1 MNTGFTSQCIPDYRL
16 LTKDQIAEIH
26 QATLDLLWNTGV
38 KVLNE
43 EALQMLADAGCTIVA
58 DHIVKIP
65 AALVEKCIQYTPAS
79 VTIYDRNG
87 KAAMELG
94 GTNVYFGMGT
104 DLLNTWDLK
113 TGELRPSCLQ
123 DVIDAAIVGDFCQEI
138 DFIASNAFPLDVP
151 GDLAFMIEFKALLMN
166 STKPIYFTSAGVHD
180 LDVMLD
186 MAAHVSGGQ
195 DRLCEKPFI
204 IHYAEPISPL
214 VHSSGAVDKLLLC
227 ADRGIPLNYA
237 PALLSGGS
245 GPVTLAGAIVVANAE
260 ALSGLVIQQLRSK
273 GSPAI
278 TGFSATPMDMRT
290 GTTVY
295 ASPDERLT
303 HSACCDL
310 YHYYG
315 LPVWG
320 EAGCS
325 DAASLDEQAAMESMA
340 SIMMASLD
348 GCNLV
353 HDVGY
358 LGQGLAGSVA
368 SLVMCNEIISYVR
381 RIQRGFDISRERIGL
396 DVIHEVGP
404 GGNFL
409 AHGQTLKYCREEHWT
424 PHFLNRQS
432 PEIWKKNN
440 GKRYNEIVVEK
451 ALDILANHH
460 PDRLS
465 PATIERIDDIME
477 KAADKLVGK
486 QLSPHRCINNMAKH
500 R

>member
-1 MNTGFTSQCIPDYRL
+1 MKAGFKSQCVPDYRL
-16 LTKDQIAEIH
+16 LTEAQIKELH
-26 QATLDLLWNTGV
+26 RATVDLLWNTGV
-38 KVLNE
+38 KVLNA
-43 EALQMLADAGCTIVA
+43 EALELLDNAGCRVG
-58 DHIVKIP
+58 DGHIVKIP
-65 AALVEKCIQYTPAS
+65 GGLVEESIAS
-79 VTIYDRNG
+79 APSSVRVYNRKGDP
-87 KAAMELG
+87 AMELG
-94 GTNVYFGMGT
+94 GTNVCFGMGT
-104 DLLNTWDLK
+104 DLLNTWDL
-113 TGELRPSCLQ
+113 TSGELRPSCLQ
-123 DVIDAAIVGDFCQEI
+123 DVIDSAIVGDYCQEI

-151 GDLAFMIEFKALLMN
+151 GNLAFILEFKALMAN
-166 STKPIYFTSAGVHD
+166 SIKPVYFTAAGAED
-180 LDVMLD
+180 LSVILD
-186 MAAHVSGGQ
+186 MAGSVCGGEEKL
-195 DRLCEKPFI
+195 REKPFI

-214 VHSSGAVDKLLLC
+214 VHSSGAVDKLFMC

-245 GPVTLAGAIVVANAE
+245 GPITLAGAIVVANAE
-260 ALSGLVIQQLRSK
+260 ALSGLVIQQLRAK
-273 GSPAI
+273 GAPAI

-325 DAASLDEQAAMESMA
+325 DAGSLDEQAALESMA
-340 SIMMASLD
+340 SIMMASMD

-368 SLVMCNEIISYVR
+368 ALVMCNEIISYVR
-381 RIQRGFDISRERIGL
+381 RIMRGFDISEERLGL
-396 DVIHEVGP
+396 DIIHEVGP

-409 AHGQTLKYCREEHWT
+409 AHEQTLKYCREEHWT
-424 PHFLNRQS
+424 PHFINRQS
-432 PEIWKKNN
+432 PETWEKMGGRTYREK
-440 GKRYNEIVVEK
+440 VVEK
-451 ALDILANHH
+451 ALDILATHQ

-465 PATIERIDDIME
+465 GEEIQRLDAIIEKSAERLE
-477 KAADKLVGK
+477 GK
-486 QLSPHRCINNMAKH
+486 QLSV
-500 R
+500 

>member
-1 MNTGFTSQCIPDYRL
+1 MNTGFKSQCIPKYRL
-16 LTKDQIAEIH
+16 LTEEQIKEIH
-26 QATLDLLWNTGV
+26 MATLTLLEKTGV

-43 EALQMLADAGCTIVA
+43 EALELLKDAGCRM
-58 DHIVKIP
+58 DDGQIVKIP
-65 AALVEKCIQYTPAS
+65 GKLVEESIQHAPSS
-79 VTIYDRNG
+79 VTVYNRKG
-87 KAAMELG
+87 EPAMELG
-94 GTNVYFGMGT
+94 GSNVYFGMGT

-113 TGELRPSCLQ
+113 TGQLRPSCLQ
-123 DVIDAAIVGDFCQEI
+123 DVVDSAVVGDYCREI

-151 GDLAFMIEFKALLMN
+151 GNLAFIIEFKALMEN
-166 STKPIYFTSAGVHD
+166 SPKPIYFTSGNAED
-180 LDVMLD
+180 LEVILEMASDVL
-186 MAAHVSGGQ
+186 GGK
-195 DRLCEKPFI
+195 DRLTEKPFI

-214 VHSSGAVDKLLLC
+214 VHSSGAVDKLFMC
-227 ADRGIPLNYA
+227 ADNGIPLNYS

-245 GPVTLAGAIVVANAE
+245 GPVTLAGAIVTANAE

-273 GSPAI
+273 GAPAI

-325 DAASLDEQAAMESMA
+325 DAGSLDEQAAMESMA
-340 SIMMASLD
+340 SIMMAIQD

-368 SLVMCNEIISYVR
+368 SLVMCSEIISYAR
-381 RIQRGFDISRERIGL
+381 RIKRGFDISEERIGL

-409 AHGQTLKYCREEHWT
+409 AHEQTLKYCREEHWT
-424 PHFLNRQS
+424 PRFINRQS
-432 PEIWKKNN
+432 PEIWKENG
-440 GKRYNEIVVEK
+440 GKRYSQVVVEK
-451 ALDILANHH
+451 ALDILATHQ

-465 PATIERIDDIME
+465 HDAIERLDGIIE
-477 KAADKLVGK
+477 KAADKLTQK
-486 QLSPHRCINNMAKH
+486 QLSV
-500 R
+500 

>member
-1 MNTGFTSQCIPDYRL
+1 MKTGYKSQCIPDYRV
-16 LTKDQIAEIH
+16 LTEDQIKEIH
-26 QATLDLLWNTGV
+26 QATLELLETTGV

-43 EALQMLADAGCTIVA
+43 AAIQLLKDAGCRVA
-58 DHIVKIP
+58 DNQHVKIP
-65 AALVEKCIQYTPAS
+65 GSLVEDSIQHTPS
-79 VTIYDRNG
+79 DVTVYNRKGDP
-87 KAAMELG
+87 AMQLG
-94 GTNVYFGMGT
+94 GSNVYFGMGT

-113 TGELRPSCLQ
+113 TGELRASCLQ
-123 DVIDAAIVGDFCQEI
+123 DVVDSAVVGDYCAEI

-151 GDLAFMIEFKALLMN
+151 ENLAFVIEFETLMAN
-166 STKPIYFTSAGVHD
+166 STKPIYFTAGGAED
-180 LDVMLD
+180 LAVILE
-186 MAAHVSGGQ
+186 MAAEVQGGK
-195 DRLCEKPFI
+195 DRLREKPFL

-214 VHSSGAVDKLLLC
+214 VHSSGAVDKLFMC
-227 ADRGIPLNYA
+227 ADNGIPVNYA

-273 GSPAI
+273 GAPAI

-303 HSACCDL
+303 HSACCDI

-325 DAASLDEQAAMESMA
+325 DAGSLDEQAAMESMA

-353 HDVGY
+353 HNIGY
-358 LGQGLAGSVA
+358 LGQGLVGSVA
-368 SLVMCNEIISYVR
+368 SVVMCSEIISYVR
-381 RIQRGFDISRERIGL
+381 RIMRGFDISRNRIGL
-396 DVIHEVGP
+396 DVIHDVGP
-404 GGNFL
+404 GGNYL
-409 AHGQTLKYCREEHWT
+409 AHEQTLKYCREEHWT
-424 PHFLNRQS
+424 SRFINRQS
-432 PEIWKKNN
+432 PETWKKS
-440 GKRYNEIVVEK
+440 GAKRYREVVVEK
-451 ALDILANHH
+451 ALDILATHK

-465 PATIERIDDIME
+465 DESIKRLDSIIE
-477 KAADKLVGK
+477 KAADRLTGKLLAV
-486 QLSPHRCINNMAKH
+486 
-500 R
+500 

>member
-1 MNTGFTSQCIPDYRL
+1 VYNRKGD
-16 LTKDQIAEIH
+16 
-26 QATLDLLWNTGV
+26 
-38 KVLNE
+38 
-43 EALQMLADAGCTIVA
+43 
-58 DHIVKIP
+58 P
-65 AALVEKCIQYTPAS
+65 AMV
-79 VTIYDRNG
+79 
-87 KAAMELG
+87 LG
-94 GTNVYFGMGT
+94 GTNVCYGMGT

-113 TGELRPSCLQ
+113 TGELRESCLQ
-123 DVIDAAIVGDFCQEI
+123 DVIDSAIVGDYCEEI
-138 DFIASNAFPLDVP
+138 DFIASNAFPMDVQKN
-151 GDLAFMIEFKALLMN
+151 LAFIIEFKALMEN
-166 STKPIYFTSAGVHD
+166 SVKPIYFTAAGAED
-180 LDVMLD
+180 LAVMLE
-186 MAAHVSGGQ
+186 MAADVLGGE
-195 DRLCEKPFI
+195 DRLREKPFM

-214 VHSSGAVDKLLLC
+214 VHSSGAVDKLFMC
-227 ADRGIPLNYA
+227 ADNGIPLNYA

-260 ALSGLVIQQLRSK
+260 ALSGLVIQQLRVK
-273 GSPAI
+273 GAPAI

-295 ASPDERLT
+295 GSPDERLT

-325 DAASLDEQAAMESMA
+325 DSGSLDEQAAMESMA
-340 SIMMASLD
+340 SIMMASMD

-368 SLVMCNEIISYVR
+368 SVVMCSEIISYVR
-381 RIQRGFDISRERIGL
+381 RIMRGFDISRNRIGL

-409 AHGQTLKYCREEHWT
+409 AHDQTLKYCREEHWI
-424 PHFLNRQS
+424 PRFINRQS
-432 PEIWKKNN
+432 PETWQKNG
-440 GKRYNEIVVEK
+440 GKRYREVVVEK
-451 ALDILANHH
+451 ALEILATHK

-465 PATIERIDDIME
+465 DEAIKRLDSIIER
-477 KAADKLVGK
+477 AADRLANKP
-486 QLSPHRCINNMAKH
+486 LSV
-500 R
+500 

>member
-1 MNTGFTSQCIPDYRL
+1 MKTGFKSQCIPDYRL
-16 LTKDQIAEIH
+16 LTEDQIKEIH
-26 QATLDLLWNTGV
+26 QATLELLATTGV

-43 EALQMLADAGCTIVA
+43 DAHQLLKGAGCGIV
-58 DHIVKIP
+58 DQHIVKIP
-65 AALVEKCIQYTPAS
+65 GWLVEESIRCAPSS
-79 VTIYDRNG
+79 VTVYNRKGDP
-87 KAAMELG
+87 AMVLG
-94 GTNVYFGMGT
+94 GTSVCFGMGT

-113 TGELRPSCLQ
+113 TGELRESCLQ
-123 DVIDAAIVGDFCQEI
+123 DVIDSAIVGDYCEEI

-151 GDLAFMIEFKALLMN
+151 GNLAFILEFKVLMEN
-166 STKPIYFTSAGVHD
+166 SVKPIYFTAGGAED
-180 LDVMLD
+180 LAVMLE
-186 MAAHVSGGQ
+186 MAADVLGGA
-195 DRLCEKPFI
+195 DRLREKPFI

-214 VHSSGAVDKLLLC
+214 VHSSGAVDKLFMC
-227 ADRGIPLNYA
+227 ADNGIPLNYA

-260 ALSGLVIQQLRSK
+260 ALSGLVIQQLRVK
-273 GSPAI
+273 GAPAI
-278 TGFSATPMDMRT
+278 TGFSATPMDMRM

-325 DAASLDEQAAMESMA
+325 DSGSLDEQAAMESMA
-340 SIMMASLD
+340 SIMMASMD

-368 SLVMCNEIISYVR
+368 SVVMCSEIISYVR
-381 RIQRGFDISRERIGL
+381 RIMRGFDISRDRIGL

-409 AHGQTLKYCREEHWT
+409 AHDQTLKYCREEHWI
-424 PHFLNRQS
+424 PRFINRQS
-432 PEIWKKNN
+432 PETWQKN
-440 GKRYNEIVVEK
+440 GSKRYREVVVEK
-451 ALDILANHH
+451 ALDILATHK
-460 PDRLS
+460 PDRLPDEAIKRLDS
-465 PATIERIDDIME
+465 IIAR
-477 KAADKLVGK
+477 AADRLANK
-486 QLSPHRCINNMAKH
+486 QLSV
-500 R
+500 

>member
-1 MNTGFTSQCIPDYRL
+1 MKTGFKSQCVPDYRL
-16 LTKDQIAEIH
+16 LTEEQIVEIH
-26 QATLDLLWNTGV
+26 RATLDLLFNTGV

-43 EALQMLADAGCTIVA
+43 EARTLLTSAGCRMDA
-58 DHIVKIP
+58 EHIVKIP
-65 AALVEKCIQYTPAS
+65 GWLVEESIRCAPSS
-79 VTIYDRNG
+79 VTVYNRKGDP
-87 KAAMELG
+87 AMVLG
-94 GTNVYFGMGT
+94 GTNVCFGMGT
-104 DLLNTWDLK
+104 DLLNTWDLG

-123 DVIDAAIVGDFCQEI
+123 DVIDSAIVGDYCEGI

-151 GDLAFMIEFKALLMN
+151 GHLAFIMEFKALMEN
-166 STKPIYFTSAGVHD
+166 SIKPIYFTANDVEDLAVILEMAG
-180 LDVMLD
+180 DVL
-186 MAAHVSGGQ
+186 GGEEQ
-195 DRLCEKPFI
+195 LRERPFI
-204 IHYAEPISPL
+204 IHYSEPISPL
-214 VHSSGAVDKLLLC
+214 VHTSGAIDKLFMC
-227 ADRGIPLNYA
+227 ADKGIPLNYA
-237 PALLSGGS
+237 PALLAGGS

-273 GSPAI
+273 GAPAL

-358 LGQGLAGSVA
+358 LGQGLVGSVA
-368 SLVMCNEIISYVR
+368 SVVMCNEIISYVR
-381 RIQRGFDISRERIGL
+381 RIMRGFDISSDRIGL
-396 DVIHEVGP
+396 DIIHEVGP

-409 AHGQTLKYCREEHWT
+409 AHKQTLKFCREEHWT
-424 PHFLNRQS
+424 PQLINRQS
-432 PEIWKKNN
+432 PEMWQKMG
-440 GKRYNEIVVEK
+440 GKRYREVVVEK
-451 ALDILANHH
+451 ALDILSTHK
-460 PDRLS
+460 PDRLTDEEIKRLD
-465 PATIERIDDIME
+465 AIIDKFANRLKGE
-477 KAADKLVGK
+477 
-486 QLSPHRCINNMAKH
+486 QLSV
-500 R
+500 

>member
-1 MNTGFTSQCIPDYRL
+1 MQTGFKTQCIPDYRL
-16 LTKDQIAEIH
+16 LTEEQIQEIH
-26 QATLDLLWNTGV
+26 QATLALLEKTGI
-38 KVLNE
+38 KVLNK
-43 EALQMLADAGCTIVA
+43 EALQLLKHAGCRIV
-58 DHIVKIP
+58 DETIVKIP
-65 AALVEKCIQYTPAS
+65 AGLVEESIQWAPS
-79 VTIYDRNG
+79 HVTVYNRKG
-87 KAAMELG
+87 EPAMELG
-94 GTNVYFGMGT
+94 GTNVCFGMGT

-113 TGELRPSCLQ
+113 TGQLRPSCLQ
-123 DVIDAAIVGDFCQEI
+123 DVIDSAVVGDYCEEI

-151 GDLAFMIEFKALLMN
+151 GHLAFVMEFKALMEN
-166 STKPIYFTSAGVHD
+166 SPKPIYFTSAGSHD
-180 LDVMLD
+180 LGVILEMASDVL
-186 MAAHVSGGQ
+186 GGK
-195 DRLCEKPFI
+195 DRLREKPFI

-214 VHSSGAVDKLLLC
+214 VHSCGAVDKLFMC
-227 ADRGIPLNYA
+227 ADKGIPLNYS

-260 ALSGLVIQQLRSK
+260 ALSGLVIQQLRAK
-273 GSPAI
+273 GAPAI

-325 DAASLDEQAAMESMA
+325 DAGTLDEQAALECMA
-340 SIMMASLD
+340 SIMMATLD

-358 LGQGLAGSVA
+358 LGQGLVGSVA
-368 SLVMCNEIISYVR
+368 SVVMCSEIISYVR
-381 RIQRGFDISRERIGL
+381 RIQRGFEISRNRIGL

-424 PHFLNRQS
+424 PHFVNRQS
-432 PEIWKKNN
+432 PEIWKKNG
-440 GKRYNEIVVEK
+440 GKRYSEVVVEK
-451 ALDILANHH
+451 ALEILANHK
-460 PDRLS
+460 PERLS
-465 PATIERIDDIME
+465 HGSIERLDAIVD
-477 KAADKLVGK
+477 KAADRLAGE
-486 QLSPHRCINNMAKH
+486 QLSV
-500 R
+500 

>member
-1 MNTGFTSQCIPDYRL
+1 MKTGFKSQCVPDYRL
-16 LTKDQIAEIH
+16 LTEEQIGEIH
-26 QATLDLLWNTGV
+26 GATLDLLHNTGV

-43 EALQMLADAGCTIVA
+43 DALTLLKDAGCRIGA
-58 DHIVKIP
+58 EHIVKIP
-65 AALVEKCIQYTPAS
+65 SWLVEESIRCAPSS
-79 VTIYDRNG
+79 VTVYNRKGDP
-87 KAAMELG
+87 AMVLG
-94 GTNVYFGMGT
+94 GTNVCFGMGT
-104 DLLNTWDLK
+104 DLLNTWDLG

-123 DVIDAAIVGDFCQEI
+123 DVIDSAIVGDYCQEI

-151 GDLAFMIEFKALLMN
+151 GNLAFIIEFKALMEN
-166 STKPIYFTSAGVHD
+166 SIKPIYFTAGGAED
-180 LDVMLD
+180 LAVILEMAGDVL
-186 MAAHVSGGQ
+186 GGEEQ
-195 DRLCEKPFI
+195 LRERPFI
-204 IHYAEPISPL
+204 IHYSEPISPL
-214 VHSSGAVDKLLLC
+214 VHSSGAIEKLFMC
-227 ADRGIPLNYA
+227 ADKGIPLNYA

-260 ALSGLVIQQLRSK
+260 ALSGLVIQQLRFK
-273 GSPAI
+273 GAPAL

-325 DAASLDEQAAMESMA
+325 DAGSLDEQAAMESMA

-358 LGQGLAGSVA
+358 LGQGLVGSVA

-381 RIQRGFDISRERIGL
+381 RIMRGFDISKDRIGL
-396 DVIHEVGP
+396 DIIHEVGP

-409 AHGQTLKYCREEHWT
+409 AHNQTLKYCREEHWM
-424 PHFLNRQS
+424 PHFINRQS
-432 PEIWKKNN
+432 PEMWQKM
-440 GKRYNEIVVEK
+440 GGRRYQEVVVEK
-451 ALDILANHH
+451 ALDILSTHK
-460 PDRLS
+460 PDRLTDEEINRLD
-465 PATIERIDDIME
+465 AIIDRSANRLKGE
-477 KAADKLVGK
+477 
-486 QLSPHRCINNMAKH
+486 QLAV
-500 R
+500 

>member
-1 MNTGFTSQCIPDYRL
+1 MKTGFKSQCVPDYRL
-16 LTKDQIAEIH
+16 LTQDQIGEIH
-26 QATLDLLWNTGV
+26 GATLELLQTTGV
-38 KVLNE
+38 RVLNT
-43 EALQMLADAGCTIVA
+43 EALQLLKSAGCTIA
-58 DHIVKIP
+58 DDYIVKIP
-65 AALVEKCIQYTPAS
+65 VWLVEDCIGSAPS
-79 VTIYDRNG
+79 HVTIYDRRG
-87 KAAMELG
+87 EPAMEVG
-94 GTNVYFGMGT
+94 GSNVYFGMGT

-123 DVIDAAIVGDFCQEI
+123 DVIDSAIAGDFCQEI

-151 GDLAFMIEFKALLMN
+151 GNLAFIIEFKAMMEN
-166 STKPIYFTSAGVHD
+166 SVKPIYFTAGGASD
-180 LDVMLD
+180 LAVILE
-186 MAAHVSGGQ
+186 MAADVLGGYDQ
-195 DRLCEKPFI
+195 LRKKPFL

-214 VHSSGAVDKLLLC
+214 VHSSGAGDKLLLC
-227 ADRGIPLNYA
+227 AERGVPLNYA

-260 ALSGLVIQQLRSK
+260 ALSGLVIQQLK
-273 GSPAI
+273 ANGAPAI

-325 DAASLDEQAAMESMA
+325 DAVSLDEQAAMESMA
-340 SIMMASLD
+340 SIMMAVLD

-358 LGQGLAGSVA
+358 LGQGLAGSAAAV
-368 SLVMCNEIISYVR
+368 VMCSEIISYAR
-381 RIQRGFDISRERIGL
+381 RFGRGFDISKDRIGL

-409 AHGQTLKYCREEHWT
+409 AHEHTLKYLREEHWA
-424 PHFLNRQS
+424 PKLLNRQS
-432 PEIWKKNN
+432 PEIWQQES
-440 GKRYNEIVVEK
+440 GKRYAEVVVEK
-451 ALDILANHH
+451 TLEILATHA
-460 PDRLS
+460 PGRLPGEAVQRLDS
-465 PATIERIDDIME
+465 ILE
-477 KAADKLVGK
+477 KAAEELADERSAV
-486 QLSPHRCINNMAKH
+486 
-500 R
+500 

>member
-1 MNTGFTSQCIPDYRL
+1 MKTGLKSQCIPDYRL
-16 LTKDQIAEIH
+16 LTEDQIREIH
-26 QATLDLLWNTGV
+26 QATLELLATTGV

-43 EALQMLADAGCTIVA
+43 DAHQLLKGAGCGIV
-58 DHIVKIP
+58 DQHIVKIP
-65 AALVEKCIQYTPAS
+65 GWLVEESIRCAPSS
-79 VTIYDRNG
+79 VTVYNRKGDP
-87 KAAMELG
+87 AMVLG
-94 GTNVYFGMGT
+94 GTNVCYGMGT

-113 TGELRPSCLQ
+113 TGELRSSCLQ
-123 DVIDAAIVGDFCQEI
+123 DVIDSAIVGDYCEEI

-151 GDLAFMIEFKALLMN
+151 ENLAFIIEFKALMEN
-166 STKPIYFTSAGVHD
+166 SVKPIYFTAAGAED
-180 LDVMLD
+180 LAVMLA
-186 MAAHVSGGQ
+186 MAADVLGGA
-195 DRLCEKPFI
+195 DRLREKPFI

-214 VHSSGAVDKLLLC
+214 VHSSGAVDKLFMC
-227 ADRGIPLNYA
+227 ADNGIPLNYA

-245 GPVTLAGAIVVANAE
+245 GPITLAGAIVVANAE
-260 ALSGLVIQQLRSK
+260 ALSGLVIQQLRVK
-273 GSPAI
+273 GAPAI

-325 DAASLDEQAAMESMA
+325 DAGSLDEQAAMESMA
-340 SIMMASLD
+340 SIMMAAMD

-358 LGQGLAGSVA
+358 LGQGLVGSVA
-368 SLVMCNEIISYVR
+368 SVVMCSEIISYVR
-381 RIQRGFDISRERIGL
+381 RIMRGFDVSRDRIGL
-396 DVIHEVGP
+396 DVIHEIGP

-409 AHGQTLKYCREEHWT
+409 AHDQTLKYCREEHWT
-424 PHFLNRQS
+424 PRFMNRQS
-432 PEIWKKNN
+432 PETWQKNG
-440 GKRYNEIVVEK
+440 GKRYREVVVEK
-451 ALDILANHH
+451 ALEILATHK

-465 PATIERIDDIME
+465 DEAIKRLDSIIESVSDRL
-477 KAADKLVGK
+477 ADK
-486 QLSPHRCINNMAKH
+486 QLSV
-500 R
+500 

>member
-1 MNTGFTSQCIPDYRL
+1 MKTGFKSQCIPEYRL
-16 LTKDQIAEIH
+16 LTEEQIKEIH
-26 QATLDLLWNTGV
+26 QSTLTLLEKTGV

-43 EALQMLADAGCTIVA
+43 KARELLKDAGCRMDA
-58 DHIVKIP
+58 GQIVKIP
-65 AALVEKCIQYTPAS
+65 GKLVEESIQCAPSRITLYNRKGEP
-79 VTIYDRNG
+79 
-87 KAAMELG
+87 AMELEG
-94 GTNVYFGMGT
+94 SSVFFGMGT

-113 TGELRPSCLQ
+113 TGQLRSSCLQ
-123 DVIDAAIVGDFCQEI
+123 DVVDSAVVGDFCSEI

-151 GDLAFMIEFKALLMN
+151 GNLAFVMEFKALMEN
-166 STKPIYFTSAGVHD
+166 SPKPIYFTSGSAEDLGVI
-180 LDVMLD
+180 LD
-186 MAAHVSGGQ
+186 MASAVLGGK
-195 DRLCEKPFI
+195 DRLREKPFL

-214 VHSSGAVDKLLLC
+214 VHSSGAVDKLFMC
-227 ADRGIPLNYA
+227 ADNGIPLNYS

-260 ALSGLVIQQLRSK
+260 ALSGLVIQQLRAK
-273 GSPAI
+273 GAPAI

-325 DAASLDEQAAMESMA
+325 DAGFLDEQAAMESMA
-340 SIMMASLD
+340 SIMMAMQD

-368 SLVMCNEIISYVR
+368 SVVMCSEIISYAR
-381 RIQRGFDISRERIGL
+381 RIMRGFNISEERIGL
-396 DVIHEVGP
+396 DVIHAVGP

-409 AHGQTLKYCREEHWT
+409 AHAHTLKYCREEHWT
-424 PHFLNRQS
+424 PFFMNRQS
-432 PEIWKKNN
+432 PEIWKEN
-440 GKRYNEIVVEK
+440 GCKRYSEVVIEK
-451 ALDILANHH
+451 TLDILASHK
-460 PDRLS
+460 PERLS
-465 PATIERIDDIME
+465 DKVVKRLDKILQ
-477 KAADKLVGK
+477 KAAGRLSGK
-486 QLSPHRCINNMAKH
+486 QLSV
-500 R
+500 

>member
-1 MNTGFTSQCIPDYRL
+1 MKTGFKSQCIPDYRL
-16 LTKDQIAEIH
+16 LTEDQIKEIH
-26 QATLDLLWNTGV
+26 QATLELLQKTGV

-43 EALQMLADAGCTIVA
+43 EALGLLKDAGCRIV
-58 DHIVKIP
+58 DQHIVKIP
-65 AALVEKCIQYTPAS
+65 GGLVEESIRCAPSS
-79 VTIYDRNG
+79 VTVYNRKGDP
-87 KAAMELG
+87 AMVLG
-94 GTNVYFGMGT
+94 GTNVCYGMGT

-113 TGELRPSCLQ
+113 TGELRESCLQ
-123 DVIDAAIVGDFCQEI
+123 DVIDSAIVGDYCEEI

-151 GDLAFMIEFKALLMN
+151 ENLAFIIEFKALMEN
-166 STKPIYFTSAGVHD
+166 SVKPIYFTAAGAED
-180 LDVMLD
+180 LAVMLE
-186 MAAHVSGGQ
+186 MAADVLGGE
-195 DRLCEKPFI
+195 DRLREKPFM

-214 VHSSGAVDKLLLC
+214 VHSSGAVDKLFMC
-227 ADRGIPLNYA
+227 ADNGIPLNYA

-260 ALSGLVIQQLRSK
+260 ALSGLVIQQLRVK
-273 GSPAI
+273 GAPAI

-325 DAASLDEQAAMESMA
+325 DAGSLDEQAAMESMA
-340 SIMMASLD
+340 SIMMASMD

-368 SLVMCNEIISYVR
+368 SVVMCSEIISYVR
-381 RIQRGFDISRERIGL
+381 RFMRGFDISRDRIGL

-409 AHGQTLKYCREEHWT
+409 AHDQTLKYCREEHWI
-424 PHFLNRQS
+424 PRFINRQS
-432 PEIWKKNN
+432 PETWQKNG
-440 GKRYNEIVVEK
+440 GKRYREVVVEK
-451 ALDILANHH
+451 ALDILATHK

-465 PATIERIDDIME
+465 DEAIKRLDVIIER
-477 KAADKLVGK
+477 AADRLDGRL
-486 QLSPHRCINNMAKH
+486 LSV
-500 R
+500 

>member
-58 DHIVKIP
+58 DQIVKIP
-65 AALVEKCIQYTPAS
+65 AALVEQCIQCTPAS

-180 LDVMLD
+180 LDAMLD
-186 MAAHVSGGQ
+186 MAAHVLGGQ
-195 DRLCEKPFI
+195 DCLCEKPFI

-325 DAASLDEQAAMESMA
+325 DSASLDEQAAMESMA

-409 AHGQTLKYCREEHWT
+409 AHAHTLKYCREEHWT
-424 PHFLNRQS
+424 PFFMNRQS
-432 PEIWKKNN
+432 PEIWKEN
-440 GKRYNEIVVEK
+440 GCKRYSEVVIEK
-451 ALDILANHH
+451 ALDILATHK
-460 PDRLS
+460 PERLS
-465 PATIERIDDIME
+465 DNAIKRLDKILE
-477 KAADKLVGK
+477 KAADRLAGK
-486 QLSPHRCINNMAKH
+486 QLSV
-500 R
+500 